1 MPTIM
6 IELIIAYCII
16 MVIFGAVFAF
26 EWLHNEYII
35 WPFEQ

>member
-16 MVIFGAVFAF
+16 MAIFGVIYFF
-26 EWLHNEYII
+26 EWLYNEYIT

>member
-16 MVIFGAVFAF
+16 MAIFGVVYFLK
-26 EWLHNEYII
+26 WLYNDYIT